1 MRPEQDILDDIAML
15 EARYSDVH
23 LTMRHL
29 RRFWQGHMWSDE
41 EQMTRSMVSVFRDL
55 RHGDGSDREPDVK
68 MTLPLI
74 EATVSKFMAL
84 LVNPPQISMSRPPIG
99 YAGLRKEETCAELAD
114 QNEKFLYGLHARGN
128 VRRHFSRQSW
138 YLPLMGSCFSA
149 VHPDFKDK
157 TVRFVTASPEFAYP
171 VWDAYR
177 ENLQAVGFK
186 YEVPVDVAVRQW
198 GPEVR
203 QLAARANRSPWSIAR
218 RTPSAQTI
226 TVIEWYDD
234 QVKQTLVAGHQV
246 QGVDH
251 NLGYCPWEQ
260 TRFYDVPD
268 EDFGKGV
275 IEGNVP
281 LFQKLNMLDSL
292 ELQAIIENVF
302 ARLVI
307 IDPAMAPEDIDNS
320 AGGVI
325 PVGKGGDVKWIAPPS
340 TTTDLSNSMARGI
353 DFSQKG
359 THLPPAIYGEGVASS
374 ITTGKAQHEATL
386 PTGNIIE
393 YVQGNIADTLESLNE
408 KAIDMTTT
416 IFANRKV
423 VFFGKQFKNQGWAG
437 AIEKPEP
444 FRLEL
449 QKGSDLKGWSEHE
462 LTFQPL
468 LSMHEKVVMNLQL
481 AGAGLVS
488 KRYQRDAIGIADND
502 AMQEEIFAE
511 QRFEIQVSALVA
523 QAQAGALTFDQLES
537 AFVALEKGGTPSSP
551 VAPGGVPTAPTPPP
565 GMMTPPGALPPGNQP
580 PDPNAPLAPGT
591 PNPTPDIANAGDMA
605 NAGLPPVAA
614 GQPSVPATGEFSLQ
628 GAIGDFSRIKKL
640 KGQVWLL
647 GEIVQRGST
656 DGPVEVGTELPID
669 KATINQGL
677 PDEYHGKLK
686 FVKMPD
692 GPNEPAVEVG
702 PDHTDGTVTGGG
714 VIPHPD
720 EMAATGAA
728 PVNPTFQDQAALP
741 SFQPPLATNFP
752 AGGFQGTV
760 RS

>member
-1 MRPEQDILDDIAML
+1 ML

-23 LTMRHL
+23 QTMRHL
-29 RRFWQGHMWSDE
+29 RRFWEGHMWEDE

-55 RHGDGSDREPDVK
+55 RHGDGQDREPDVK

-84 LVNPPQISMSRPPIG
+84 LVNPPQISMNRPPIG
-99 YAGLRKEETCAELAD
+99 YAGLRKEETCAALAD
-114 QNEKFLYGLHARGN
+114 QNERFLYGLHARAN

-138 YLPLMGSCFSA
+138 YLPLMGSCFSGT
-149 VHPDFKDK
+149 HPDFKDK
-157 TVRFVTASPEFAYP
+157 TVRFVTASPEHAYP
-171 VWDAYR
+171 VWDNYR
-177 ENLQAVGFK
+177 ENLLALGFK
-186 YEVPVDVAVRQW
+186 YELPIDVAARQW

-203 QLAARANRSPWSIAR
+203 SLAAKVKKSPWSFAR
-218 RTPSAQTI
+218 QGADATTI
-226 TVIEWYDD
+226 TVMEWYDD
-234 QVKQTLVAGHQV
+234 KVKQTLVAGHQV
-246 QGVDH
+246 QGLDH
-251 NLGYCPWEQ
+251 GLGYCPWEE

-268 EDFGKGV
+268 QDFGKGV

-386 PTGNIIE
+386 PTGNIVE
-393 YVQGNIADTLESLNE
+393 YVQGNIADTWEALNE

-423 VFFGKQFKNQGWAG
+423 VFFGKQFRNTGWAG
-437 AIEKPEP
+437 ALERPEP
-444 FRLEL
+444 FRLEIT
-449 QKGSDLKGWSEHE
+449 GSELKGWSEHE

-481 AGAGLVS
+481 GGAGLVS
-488 KRYQRDAIGIADND
+488 KRYQRDAVGISDNN

-511 QRFEIQVSALVA
+511 QRFEIQVAALLA
-523 QAQAGALTFDQLES
+523 ASQQGTISPADLET
-537 AFVALEKGGTPSSP
+537 AFVALEKGGSATGVPS
-551 VAPGGVPTAPTPPP
+551 GGAPTAPAAPP
-565 GMMTPPGALPPGNQP
+565 GMALPPGALPPGNQP

-591 PNPTPDIANAGDMA
+591 PNPTPQIAAAGDSA
-605 NAGLPPVAA
+605 NAGLPDVAA
-614 GQPSVPATGEFSLQ
+614 GQPQVSSTGEFSLQ

-656 DGPVEVGTELPID
+656 DGPVEVGVELTID
-669 KATINQGL
+669 KATITQGL
-677 PDEYHGKLK
+677 PDEYHGKIK
-686 FVKMPD
+686 FMPMPD

-702 PDHTDGTVTGGG
+702 PGHEDGTVTGGG
-714 VIPHPD
+714 VVPHPD
-720 EMAATGAA
+720 ELAASGAA
-728 PVNPTFQDQAALP
+728 PQNPTFQDQAALP
-741 SFQPPLATNFP
+741 SYEPPLATNFP